1 MNEMDQILMREHHL
15 ENETLSLKAKGLFSI
30 MLLQEPTWNF
40 TVRNLAEL
48 SRDGIEAVGNAFV
61 SWRKPAMWSGTG
73 NTVRKGISAECVI
86 YCTEPHVRENRHR
99 KITSR
104 KTKSSCD
111 KRLVGPFFVA

>member
-1 MNEMDQILMREHHL
+1 MNEMGQILMRDHYL
-15 ENETLSLKAKGLFSI
+15 ENETLSLKTKGLFSI
-30 MLLQEPTWNF
+30 MLIQEPTWNF

-48 SRDGIEAVGNAFV
+48 SRDGIEAVGNA
-61 SWRKPAMWSGTG
+61 
-73 NTVRKGISAECVI
+73 
-86 YCTEPHVRENRHR
+86 VRELEKAGYVERHR

>member
-48 SRDGIEAVGNAFV
+48 SRDGIEAVGNAV
-61 SWRKPAMWSGTG
+61 RELEKAGYVERHREYSQEGHISGVRYILHRTPCQGKPAPE
-73 NTVRKGISAECVI
+73 KHQPE
-86 YCTEPHVRENRHR
+86 
-99 KITSR
+99 K
-104 KTKSSCD
+104 
-111 KRLVGPFFVA
+111 